1 MRMKPF
7 SLRLKTALLAPLPIF
22 ALAYFVPTSS
32 GLFPVLIFA
41 PVIVECIAVAYAFI
55 RLVGERFESLENILY
70 TLMAAVPLGVVL
82 LVLVGIYGRVHF

>member
-1 MRMKPF
+1 MKPF
-7 SLRLKTALLAPLPIF
+7 SLRLKTALLAPLPVF

-32 GLFPVLIFA
+32 SLFPVLIFA
-41 PVIVECIAVAYAFI
+41 PVIVECNSRSRTRSCAWWANASSPS
-55 RLVGERFESLENILY
+55 RTSSY